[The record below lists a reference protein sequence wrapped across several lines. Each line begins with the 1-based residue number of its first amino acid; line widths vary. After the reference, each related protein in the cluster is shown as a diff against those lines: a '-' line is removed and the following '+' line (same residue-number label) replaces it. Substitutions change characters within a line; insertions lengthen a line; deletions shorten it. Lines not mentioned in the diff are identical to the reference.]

1 MLRQLRQRGRRCSDG
16 DYEQPALSRRGAAID
31 RNRLLYSGRTDVV
44 VDDRRIVRYFEHEL
58 SEQVDATQS
67 LDWFGIFPPTPY
79 RIGFRLDEQRLRF
92 DEGLRRLRESG
103 DYRHIE
109 QRYLAD

>member
-1 MLRQLRQRGRRCSDG
+1 M
-16 DYEQPALSRRGAAID
+16 
-31 RNRLLYSGRTDVV
+31 
-44 VDDRRIVRYFEHEL
+44 
-58 SEQVDATQS
+58 TQS
-67 LDWFGIFPPTPY
+67 LDWFEIFPPTPY

>member
-1 MLRQLRQRGRRCSDG
+1 V
-16 DYEQPALSRRGAAID
+16 P
-31 RNRLLYSGRTDVV
+31 
-44 VDDRRIVRYFEHEL
+44 
-58 SEQVDATQS
+58 QS
-67 LDWFGIFPPTPY
+67 LDWFEIFPPTPY